1 MNVEYTHE
9 ITQLLLAWSNG
20 DPVAYD
26 QLSARVY
33 HELRGIAQRQM
44 RHERE
49 GHTLNPSA
57 LVNEAFLKLMHCRQ
71 VQWQDRLHFY
81 NFAARLM
88 RQVLVNYA
96 EAHHCQKRGG
106 PQQQVTLD
114 ETLLPTKEKSLE
126 ELLML
131 DEALEQLAAVDER
144 SARVVELLFFGGL
157 TEAEVAELL
166 GVSVRTV
173 KRDWQFAKLWLRH
186 ALTGATE

>member
-1 MNVEYTHE
+1 MNVENTHE
-9 ITQLLLAWSNG
+9 ITHLLLAWGSG
-20 DPVAYD
+20 DPAAYE

-44 RHERE
+44 RHERN

-57 LVNEAFLKLMHCRQ
+57 LVNEAFLKLMHCQQ

-96 EAHHCQKRGG
+96 ETHQSGKRWGER
-106 PQQQVTLD
+106 QQVPLD

-126 ELLML
+126 ELLAL

-144 SARVVELLFFGGL
+144 CARVVELLFFGGL
-157 TEAEVAELL
+157 TEAEVADVL
-166 GVSVRTV
+166 GVSTRTV
-173 KRDWQFAKLWLRH
+173 KRDWQFAKLWLRR
-186 ALTGATE
+186 ALTDE